1 METDDQ
7 ISKEE
12 VSEPTEIS
20 PDNPT
25 SVTSTPIDKN
35 KRTRSTAFSPDDKE
49 KNQYPRLDQDDSNLE
64 PDEEPETDVPV
75 IKLASTMSD
84 LKDKPN
90 GIKPFRA
97 YQEHAQSR
105 ELAKT
110 EKCAVYEF
118 TIDKLNSKLSEFTL
132 RTPTYQEIL
141 LVLLLEHEMQDTV
154 TSVICDHIDSLLKLT
169 YEVTLI

>member
-49 KNQYPRLDQDDSNLE
+49 KNQYPRLEQDDSNLE
-64 PDEEPETDVPV
+64 PDEEPETSVPV
-75 IKLASTMSD
+75 IKQAPTMRCLWVHYRQAQLQAEWLHPKDPHLWGDHAGATARAQDVRQYHQTDLWSD
-84 LKDKPN
+84 W
-90 GIKPFRA
+90 
-97 YQEHAQSR
+97 
-105 ELAKT
+105 
-110 EKCAVYEF
+110 
-118 TIDKLNSKLSEFTL
+118 
-132 RTPTYQEIL
+132 PTR
-141 LVLLLEHEMQDTV
+141 
-154 TSVICDHIDSLLKLT
+154 
-169 YEVTLI
+169 